1 MVPQKLVPETLGPK
15 FHGKLVPGPKFHGKL
30 VLGPKFYGKLVPGPK
45 FHGKLV
51 PEPKFLVGMQTADEQ
66 QTIATDLM
74 LAMSSADYSLLLLFL
89 TVVIF
94 HPLSIH

>member
-1 MVPQKLVPETLGPK
+1 MEDWYLGPKVHGKLVLGPKFHGKLVLGPK
-15 FHGKLVPGPKFHGKL
+15 FHGKLVPGPKF
-30 VLGPKFYGKLVPGPK
+30 PGKLVPGPK
-45 FHGKLV
+45 F
-51 PEPKFLVGMQTADEQ
+51 LVGIQTAEQ

-74 LAMSSADYSLLLLFL
+74 LALSSADYSLLLLFL

>member
-1 MVPQKLVPETLGPK
+1 MEIGPRIKIPWKLVLGQK
-15 FHGKLVPGPKFHGKL
+15 FPRKLVPG
-30 VLGPKFYGKLVPGPK
+30 
-45 FHGKLV
+45 
-51 PEPKFLVGMQTADEQ
+51 PKFLVGMQTTER

-74 LAMSSADYSLLLLFL
+74 LAMSRADYSLLLLFL

>member
-1 MVPQKLVPETLGPK
+1 MEIGPRIKIPWKLVLGQK
-15 FHGKLVPGPKFHGKL
+15 FPRKLVPG
-30 VLGPKFYGKLVPGPK
+30 
-45 FHGKLV
+45 
-51 PEPKFLVGMQTADEQ
+51 PKFLVGMQTAE

-74 LAMSSADYSLLLLFL
+74 LAMSKADYSLLLLFL